1 MHAGEVALT
10 LQMQQVFPLGDF
22 QKLCLL
28 GDRVNK
34 LRLSNRSSF
43 VVLQKLSDV
52 PKNVLG
58 LGEPYKSA
66 RFCSLKS
73 RSQTATDQSITDD
86 Q

>member
-10 LQMQQVFPLGDF
+10 LQMQQVFPLGDI

-52 PKNVLG
+52 RKNVLG
-58 LGEPYKSA
+58 LGVSV
-66 RFCSLKS
+66 
-73 RSQTATDQSITDD
+73 
-86 Q
+86 